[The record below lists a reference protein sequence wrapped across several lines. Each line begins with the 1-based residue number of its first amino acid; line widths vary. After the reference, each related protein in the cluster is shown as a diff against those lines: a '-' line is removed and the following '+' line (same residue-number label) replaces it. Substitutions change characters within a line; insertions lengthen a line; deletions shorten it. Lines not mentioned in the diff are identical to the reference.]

1 MSSLPAKCFRSTLL
15 LRRGADQKPW
25 IWKHVF
31 FFCIWLQ
38 IYRIKC
44 NNFWKVSFSVYLKF
58 MKWWSPRSLGLNV
71 VSFSRVAKKLF
82 TESIYTSCFSF
93 LSAMLFF
100 FLAKLKLFALK
111 IYIPYEILYTKQDF
125 ISVWTIDLNL
135 LHVSTVQS
143 LSVHVNLTLLQMM
156 DPRVELQFP
165 RKSK

>member
-1 MSSLPAKCFRSTLL
+1 MLKCIFF
-15 LRRGADQKPW
+15 
-25 IWKHVF
+25 VF
-31 FFCIWLQ
+31 C
-38 IYRIKC
+38 YRYFKYI
-44 NNFWKVSFSVYLKF
+44 NFWKVSFSVYLKF

-100 FLAKLKLFALK
+100 FLAKLKLCALK
-111 IYIPYEILYTKQDF
+111 IYIPCEILYTKQDF

>member
-15 LRRGADQKPW
+15 LRRGVDQKPL
-25 IWKHVF
+25 IWEDAKMYFFVF
-31 FFCIWLQ
+31 C
-38 IYRIKC
+38 YRYFKY
-44 NNFWKVSFSVYLKF
+44 NNFWKVSFSVYLKL

-100 FLAKLKLFALK
+100 FLAKLKLCALK
-111 IYIPYEILYTKQDF
+111 IYIPCEILYTKQDF

>member
-1 MSSLPAKCFRSTLL
+1 MFSVYSAPEERCGSETLDL
-15 LRRGADQKPW
+15 ERC
-25 IWKHVF
+25 I

-71 VSFSRVAKKLF
+71 VSFSWVAKKLF

-100 FLAKLKLFALK
+100 FLAKLKLCALK
-111 IYIPYEILYTKQDF
+111 IYIPCEILYTKQDF

-143 LSVHVNLTLLQMM
+143 LSVHVNLTLLQVM